1 MAQPVNGGDTVT
13 MKTIAAEL
21 GVSVTTVARALKDG
35 HKVGPD
41 VVAKVRD
48 TADRLGYVRNLEG
61 AKLRTGKTLV
71 AMAFLSFTEE
81 EEIGD
86 SGSVGLLQGIHKCF
100 AGTDYSV
107 RAVPVAMGDLALKQ
121 VREVVRGRNADGLIL
136 DHTELQ
142 DDRVKFLLEVD
153 FPFVTFGRTELL
165 SPHAFFDVDNEFAA
179 WQSTDA
185 LLRDGH
191 RKVALIDGA
200 LRYSYVRQRV
210 RGYERA
216 LRSHGIEPD
225 PALRHHDMLDANR
238 ARRAAVGLLD
248 AGADSFVCVNELT
261 FLGARAGVRDRL
273 GADVERIGF
282 ALRSGTNLGEYVAT
296 KTFTSHFSRQE
307 AGRKLAELLL
317 RRING
322 APPMECQEL
331 AKTTLRT
338 NGTPHE
344 TL

>member
-1 MAQPVNGGDTVT
+1 MAQPGIGGAPVT
-13 MKTIAAEL
+13 MKTIAQHL

-35 HKVGPD
+35 HKVGPEM
-41 VVAKVRD
+41 VEKVRE
-48 TADRLGYVRNLEG
+48 TAERLGYVRNLEG

-86 SGSVGLLQGIHKCF
+86 SGSVGLLQGIHKRF
-100 AGTDYSV
+100 AGTDYAV
-107 RAVPVAMGDLALKQ
+107 RAVPVAMGDLALDQ

-142 DDRVKFLLEVD
+142 DDRVKFLLEAD
-153 FPFVTFGRTELL
+153 FPFITFGRTELL
-165 SPHAFFDVDNEFAA
+165 SPHPFFDVDNEYAA

-185 LLRDGH
+185 LLREGH
-191 RKVALIDGA
+191 RRVALVDGD

-210 RGYERA
+210 RGYETA
-216 LRSHGIEPD
+216 LREHGIEPD

-238 ARRAAVGLLD
+238 ARKAAGRLLD
-248 AGADSFVCVNELT
+248 AKADGFVCVNELT
-261 FLGARAGVRDRL
+261 FLGTRAGVRDLL
-273 GADVERIGF
+273 GADVEHIGF
-282 ALRSGTNLGEYVAT
+282 ALRSGTNIAEYVAT
-296 KTFTSHFSRQE
+296 KVYTSHFSRQE
-307 AGRKLAELLL
+307 AGRKLADLLL
-317 RRING
+317 KRIDG
-322 APPMECQEL
+322 AAPEDCQEL
-331 AKTTLRT
+331 AKTTLSV

>member
-1 MAQPVNGGDTVT
+1 MAQTGLGGEPVT

-41 VVAKVRD
+41 LIARVRE

-71 AMAFLSFTEE
+71 VMAFLSFTEE

-86 SGSVGLLQGIHKCF
+86 SGSVGLLHGIHRQL
-100 AGTDYSV
+100 ARTDYSV
-107 RAVPVAMGDLALKQ
+107 RAVPVAMGDLSLEQ
-121 VREVVRGRNADGLIL
+121 VQEVVRARGADGLIL

-142 DDRVKFLLEVD
+142 DDRVKFLLERD

-165 SPHAFFDVDNEFAA
+165 SPHAWFDIDNEHAA
-179 WQSTDA
+179 WQSTNA
-185 LLRDGH
+185 LLQEGYRRIALVDG
-191 RKVALIDGA
+191 D

-210 RGYERA
+210 RGYEKA
-216 LRSHGIEPD
+216 LQEHGIEPV
-225 PALRHHDMLDANR
+225 PALCHHDMLDADR
-238 ARRAAVGLLD
+238 ARRAAGGLLD

-273 GADVERIGF
+273 GAGVDEIGF
-282 ALRSGTNLGEYVAT
+282 ALRSGTNIGEYVAT
-296 KTFTSHFSRQE
+296 RVYTSHFSRKA
-307 AGRKLAELLL
+307 AGQKLAELLL
-317 RRING
+317 KRMNG
-322 APPMECQEL
+322 SPPEDCQEL
-331 AKTTLRT
+331 ARTTLRT

-344 TL
+344 SL